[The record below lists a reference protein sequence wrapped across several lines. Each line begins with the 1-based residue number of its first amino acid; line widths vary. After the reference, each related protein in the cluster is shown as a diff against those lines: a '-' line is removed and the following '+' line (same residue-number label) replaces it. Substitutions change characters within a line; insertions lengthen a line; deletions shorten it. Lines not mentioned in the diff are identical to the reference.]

1 MEQVELME
9 QPAQQNQVLDV
20 ENSKEEEKDAMSD
33 CEKEESVEKIQEVP
47 QKPQISRIEQ
57 EILNN
62 LPDSI

>member
-1 MEQVELME
+1 MEQVELID
-9 QPAQQNQVLDV
+9 QPAQQNQDKDV

-33 CEKEESVEKIQEVP
+33 GEKEESVEKIQEVP
-47 QKPQISRIEQ
+47 FKPQISRIEQ

>member
-1 MEQVELME
+1 MEQVELMD
-9 QPAQQNQVLDV
+9 QPAQQNQVIDV